1 MMQKMKTF
9 TCGTQVLKDHEL
21 VVTPND
27 STVLGQLGGSSMDI
41 VSVWC
46 LVTVFPL
53 AVRMV
58 HGS

>member
-9 TCGTQVLKDHEL
+9 TCGIQVLKDHEL
-21 VVTPND
+21 VVTPVD
-27 STVLGQLGGSSMDI
+27 STVLGQIGGFSMDI

-53 AVRMV
+53 AVQMV
-58 HGS
+58 HSN